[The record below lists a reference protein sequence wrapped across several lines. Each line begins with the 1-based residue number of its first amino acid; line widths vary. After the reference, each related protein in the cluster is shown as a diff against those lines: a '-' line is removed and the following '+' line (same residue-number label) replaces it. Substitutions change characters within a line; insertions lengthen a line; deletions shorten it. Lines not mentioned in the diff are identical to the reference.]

1 MEFSFGILSDT
12 SPPMSYRRSD
22 SPEFDGDAETDQ
34 AGVNS
39 DDSAETVT
47 VEVTKTPPT
56 CTCLEVPQ
64 RKQTHLTPTQLISRK
79 NRILLRRGKIK
90 MLHNLEDNVNADA
103 KVSQNL
109 CSSLFHFKEA

>member
-12 SPPMSYRRSD
+12 SPPMSYHRSD

-34 AGVNS
+34 AGINS

-56 CTCLEVPQ
+56 C
-64 RKQTHLTPTQLISRK
+64 
-79 NRILLRRGKIK
+79 LLRSTSKK
-90 MLHNLEDNVNADA
+90 TDTPNTNAVDQQ
-103 KVSQNL
+103 KKTGY
-109 CSSLFHFKEA
+109 F